1 MKEIRRSDAKLQP
14 LRMSYD
20 VTIAVLA
27 DWLPKFDPP
36 FGDNGFGKPYRD
48 RLKLQLTVDGTE
60 TLTSVYQRAIEHWQP
75 QVSADSSAHPENLMQ
90 VMYWAWFYLPED
102 ELGFHDRYESPTE
115 LILINEEGRAQWNLR
130 ADEIPYGHLVRAGE
144 QGLLR
149 GDPLRPYLPMLLPQG
164 GGGFQAGWETLLT
177 TWKILEELLVARGVY
192 SLGSE
197 AQHRLLGRLRRR
209 RVVEAHSD
217 EWIARGG
224 AARNVSRTIDRKAWS
239 PDDLRI
245 VMNVPTSQDAED
257 LLALFGHEPSATGD
271 YVISESDE
279 ARILRLAEDD
289 VFNTFISGAT
299 DAELRPRLE
308 RLLATGEL
316 PD

>member
-1 MKEIRRSDAKLQP
+1 
-14 LRMSYD
+14 MSYD
-20 VTIAVLA
+20 VTIAALA
-27 DWLPKFDPP
+27 DWLPKFNPP
-36 FGDNGFGKPYRD
+36 FGVNGFDTPYKD
-48 RLKLQLTVDGTE
+48 RLKLHLIVDGND
-60 TLTSVYQRAIEHWQP
+60 TLASVYRRAIEHWHP
-75 QVSADSSAHPENLMQ
+75 QVSVDSPAHPDDLMN
-90 VMYWAWFYLPED
+90 VVYWASFYLPED
-102 ELGFHDRYESPTE
+102 RPGLHLRYESPTD
-115 LILINEEGRAQWNLR
+115 LILIDEEGRAQWNLG
-130 ADEIPYGHLVRAGE
+130 ADEIPYGHLIRAGE

-164 GGGFQAGWETLLT
+164 GGGFQVSWETLLT

-197 AQHRLLGRLRRR
+197 AQQRLLGRLRQRR
-209 RVVEAHSD
+209 AVEAHSD

-224 AARNVSRTIDRKAWS
+224 AARNVSRTIDRKGWS

-245 VMNVPTSQDAED
+245 VMNVPTIQDAED
-257 LLALFGHEPSATGD
+257 LLALFGHEPSSTGD

-308 RLLATGEL
+308 RLLATGKL